1 MRNLAFVTSV
11 ALVLVVSGCA
21 TGADRTTS
29 GALRAAPQPAIA
41 PTTSTPRLASG
52 PARASRG
59 TAAIGDF
66 VRARE
71 QQLQFCYSEART
83 EQPDLTGSATI
94 SITLAED
101 GAVRDASI
109 LRSAW
114 SGKRGGARD
123 VETCVLSR
131 VRAWRFPAGGPD
143 DPNVH
148 SFAVIFSR

>member
-1 MRNLAFVTSV
+1 MRNLAFVTSI
-11 ALVLVVSGCA
+11 ALVLVGSGCA
-21 TGADRTTS
+21 TGADRTAS
-29 GALRAAPQPAIA
+29 LRAAPQPALT
-41 PTTSTPRLASG
+41 PGTSAPRLASG

-123 VETCVLSR
+123 VESCVLSR
-131 VRAWRFPAGGPD
+131 VRAWRFPAGSPN

-148 SFAVIFSR
+148 SFALIFSR